1 MHVKLLT
8 FISLKKATTIWVSL
22 LFSFLFWNFRREF
35 LPRSKIWIKMVSLP
49 SIKQKKKLLIVIFLL
64 ILNFRSFSKFFPSP
78 LHQIF
83 YWNIKNMTEE
93 LHSIKNVSNRN
104 TNQTMTAN
112 CQNLT
117 SYSRKHQHLLN
128 DFVNRDGINYTNNLC
143 QH

>member
-64 ILNFRSFSKFFPSP
+64 ILTIFGWSLYFLFHLTWVQKYPIPLRISYIFSYWGLVQPFWKIYLNSCQLLVITKTFKNLFLSFD
-78 LHQIF
+78 
-83 YWNIKNMTEE
+83 ME
-93 LHSIKNVSNRN
+93 L
-104 TNQTMTAN
+104 
-112 CQNLT
+112 
-117 SYSRKHQHLLN
+117 
-128 DFVNRDGINYTNNLC
+128 
-143 QH
+143 